1 MNDPLINKLKGKVI
15 LKVEGKNLER
25 FIRRLYQH
33 KIDILNIKYPNP
45 KTVIITIFEKDYE
58 KVIEIKTVYE
68 IDLVGSAG
76 SLKIKKKLKLNRF
89 FIVGLVLGICLL
101 YFLSHII
108 FQIEIIHTDKEIR
121 TLLTKEL
128 ETHG

>member
-58 KVIEIKTVYE
+58 KVI
-68 IDLVGSAG
+68 
-76 SLKIKKKLKLNRF
+76 
-89 FIVGLVLGICLL
+89 
-101 YFLSHII
+101 
-108 FQIEIIHTDKEIR
+108 
-121 TLLTKEL
+121 
-128 ETHG
+128 